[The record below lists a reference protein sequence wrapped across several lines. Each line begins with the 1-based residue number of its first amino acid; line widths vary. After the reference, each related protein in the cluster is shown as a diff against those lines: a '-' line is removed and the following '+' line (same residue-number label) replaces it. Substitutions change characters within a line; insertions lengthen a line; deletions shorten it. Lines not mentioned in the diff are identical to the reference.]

1 MAILAP
7 TILYCA
13 RYLLVAPIL
22 RWSRSRL
29 GSTMTFTIYDLY
41 IYDLYGLWP
50 LRSMTFKIYDL
61 YDLRPSTIII
71 EAVLLKIEYVFLP
84 SGQILPPME
93 PPPNRF
99 YR

>member
-13 RYLLVAPIL
+13 RYLLMAPVL

-41 IYDLYGLWP
+41 
-50 LRSMTFKIYDL
+50 
-61 YDLRPSTIII
+61 DLRPSTISVSIS
-71 EAVLLKIEYVFLP
+71 VLAMGVVCLRPDL
-84 SGQILPPME
+84 L
-93 PPPNRF
+93 
-99 YR
+99 

>member
-13 RYLLVAPIL
+13 RYLLMAPVL

-29 GSTMTFTIYDLY
+29 GSTMTFT
-41 IYDLYGLWP
+41 
-50 LRSMTFKIYDL
+50 IYDL

-71 EAVLLKIEYVFLP
+71 EAVLLKIQYVFLP

-99 YR
+99 SR